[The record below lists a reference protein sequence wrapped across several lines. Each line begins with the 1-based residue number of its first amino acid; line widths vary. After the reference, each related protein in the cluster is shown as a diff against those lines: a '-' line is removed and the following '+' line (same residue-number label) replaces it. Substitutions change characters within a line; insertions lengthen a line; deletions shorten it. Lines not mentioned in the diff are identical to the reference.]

1 MDGIEL
7 STEAQQALAATKLG
21 GLRKKLNAE
30 SWSSHME
37 VLMKSW
43 GEKAAGLRF
52 MHSSASGSWKGFSNK
67 LTVAGILITTVVSTA
82 SLATA
87 SLDGEENKNAAMY
100 TIGGIGVVATLVQS
114 LKKFYN
120 AEEKAA
126 EHGAM
131 AKQFGSFYRY
141 MTLQLGMDRGD
152 RVPAD
157 ELSSWALKEYERLQQ
172 DAPPLGAGPIKAFKE
187 TFKNSSQG
195 VPDVC
200 EEQFIIYI
208 HNQSPK
214 KRKMEIKIPDKDVTI
229 KTTQTIEVAEQS
241 SLTEPLEIDVG
252 PNTEIEAPLDGHNSS
267 PVIEGN
273 A

>member
-1 MDGIEL
+1 MELENL
-7 STEAQQALAATKLG
+7 STESQQALAATRLG

-37 VLMKSW
+37 ILMKSW

-52 MHSSASGSWKGFSNK
+52 MHSHAAGRWRNVSNK
-67 LTVAGILITTVVSTA
+67 LTITGILITTVVSTA
-82 SLATA
+82 SIASA

-100 TIGGIGVVATLVQS
+100 TVGGIGVIATLVQS

-120 AEEKAA
+120 SEEKAA

-141 MTLQLGMDRGD
+141 MTLQLGMERCD

-172 DAPPLGAGPIKAFKE
+172 DSPPLGSAPIKAFKD
-187 TFKNSSQG
+187 TFGGSSQG
-195 VPDVC
+195 IPDVC
-200 EEQFIIYI
+200 EDQFIIYI
-208 HNQSPK
+208 HSPSPK
-214 KRKMEIKIPDKDVTI
+214 KRKMEIKIPDSEVTV
-229 KTTQTIEVAEQS
+229 TTQTNDIEETSATSNEPLTIEVRGRS
-241 SLTEPLEIDVG
+241 
-252 PNTEIEAPLDGHNSS
+252 NTEVGEPSSRHENS
-267 PVIEGN
+267 PNNE
-273 A
+273 